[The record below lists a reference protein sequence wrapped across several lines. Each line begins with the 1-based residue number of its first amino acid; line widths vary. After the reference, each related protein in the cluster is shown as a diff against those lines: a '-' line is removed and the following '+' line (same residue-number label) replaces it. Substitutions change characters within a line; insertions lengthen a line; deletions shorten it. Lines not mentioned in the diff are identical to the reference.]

1 MSQQLS
7 PKVIIGSGFPS
18 RNNVGA
24 WAELIPVVEFES
36 RWAMIHF
43 LGSPQPG
50 VSTNLEI
57 GIGPLDE
64 EIRKWKSFAAFISG
78 SGLEFDD
85 TGITRYIPFTFKKDD
100 RISGRMAGISA
111 NFGSAIE
118 IQLQIFS

>member
-1 MSQQLS
+1 
-7 PKVIIGSGFPS
+7 
-18 RNNVGA
+18 
-24 WAELIPVVEFES
+24 
-36 RWAMIHF
+36 MIHY

-50 VSTNLEI
+50 VDANLEI

-85 TGITRYIPFTFKKDD
+85 TGITRYIPFTFRKDD
-100 RISGRMAGISA
+100 RISARVAGISA
-111 NFGSAIE
+111 NFGVAWE

>member
-7 PKVIIGSGFPS
+7 PTVIIGSGFPS

-24 WAELIPVVEFES
+24 WAELIDVVEADS
-36 RWAMIHF
+36 KWAMIHF

-50 VSTNLEI
+50 VDANLEI
-57 GIGPLDE
+57 GIGALDE
-64 EIRKWKSFAAFISG
+64 EIRKWKSFASFTSG

-100 RISGRMAGISA
+100 RISGRVAGISA
-111 NFGSAIE
+111 NFGVAWE